1 MRILAA
7 IIQVVCE
14 RGMRDATVEQVVT
27 SASVSRRTFY
37 ELFADRDDC
46 LLEAIEQSLA
56 SAGHHAGAA
65 WEAPDRWADR
75 VRGALWALLEFFEEE
90 SKLADLCFVHALQGS
105 SATVAR
111 RLEICRQLAR
121 LIDQGRSVASHQPPP
136 LTAEGTVGGA
146 LAVVHA
152 RLLERPS
159 APLTELLNP
168 LMSFIVMPYLG
179 PGAAGAE
186 LSRPLPVRSA
196 PRRRD
201 KHADPLDE
209 VPIRL
214 TYRTM
219 RVLVAVGA
227 HPGLKNSDVSG
238 RSGISDEGQ
247 ASKLLARLA
256 RVGLIENT
264 AAGTTRNATKAW
276 RLTRAGERLERS
288 IRPEVP

>member
-1 MRILAA
+1 
-7 IIQVVCE
+7 
-14 RGMRDATVEQVVT
+14 
-27 SASVSRRTFY
+27 
-37 ELFADRDDC
+37 
-46 LLEAIEQSLA
+46 
-56 SAGHHAGAA
+56 
-65 WEAPDRWADR
+65 
-75 VRGALWALLEFFEEE
+75 
-90 SKLADLCFVHALQGS
+90 
-105 SATVAR
+105 
-111 RLEICRQLAR
+111 
-121 LIDQGRSVASHQPPP
+121 

-201 KHADPLDE
+201 THADPLDE